1 MGILNLTGLVQLA
14 FLTLAV
20 STYQQYST
28 TVQYR
33 SAVQVYMT
41 GDNIYKRFFTNRTTF
56 TRSTARLPDLNIPL
70 VFSIIIR

>member
-1 MGILNLTGLVQLA
+1 
-14 FLTLAV
+14 
-20 STYQQYST
+20 
-28 TVQYR
+28 
-33 SAVQVYMT
+33 MT